1 MKKAATRRL
10 LAPVAGRVLALADVQ
25 DPVFA
30 TATMGPGFA
39 IQPTDGR
46 VVAPVSG
53 RVTVVATTKH
63 AVGLVTASGLEVLV
77 HMGID
82 TVDLN
87 GTPFVCHVQVGD
99 TVQAGEVLAEMDLA
113 ALQRAQKLATVIVVV
128 TNGQTVLDDLI
139 VAATDQMVTAKTA
152 VATAVLAVTPV
163 PGAQVVTSTTAASD
177 VELESESESESGSKS
192 KAKSKSKPKSKPN
205 STSKY
210 AALATSI
217 VTNVGGPG
225 NVNSVIHC
233 ITRLRFYLKDEH
245 RAQDAVIANLDG
257 VIDVAKAGGQYQV
270 VIGPAVNEV
279 YDAVMAQLG
288 PAFADTTAGTPTAT
302 ATQAAGAPTETD
314 APTGWLPRL
323 RHGVSQVIGVMT
335 AAMIPVIGILAG
347 SGILKGI
354 LAALTGFHVLTVTS
368 GTYMVLNAVADA
380 TFYFLPVVLGFT
392 AAKKLGSDPI
402 VLAIV
407 GAILIYPS
415 LMTAAGHATTA
426 QITFFGVPTHL
437 MSYAA
442 SVFPMIVAA
451 WLGVSVERGLKRVIP
466 LYLRSVFVPILEA
479 LILSVIVLVVIGPLI
494 TMISK
499 GLASGIL
506 AIYNFS
512 PALSGLVIG
521 GLYQTMVIFGLHW
534 GIIPIVI
541 NDIATNGHSYLNAIL
556 SITMV
561 AQGGAVLAVF
571 LKSKNK
577 PLKEISLAAAISA
590 FCGVTEPA
598 LYGVNLKYKR
608 VFVVAS
614 IASGLGGL
622 LTGLLHVNN
631 YALSGS
637 LIGFPAFI
645 TPGVGIG
652 ANFYG
657 YLISHYGTLLIATTL
672 VYLFGFSDKMLPATS
687 ATAK

>member
-1 MKKAATRRL
+1 M
-10 LAPVAGRVLALADVQ
+10 
-25 DPVFA
+25 
-30 TATMGPGFA
+30 
-39 IQPTDGR
+39 
-46 VVAPVSG
+46 
-53 RVTVVATTKH
+53 
-63 AVGLVTASGLEVLV
+63 
-77 HMGID
+77 
-82 TVDLN
+82 
-87 GTPFVCHVQVGD
+87 
-99 TVQAGEVLAEMDLA
+99 
-113 ALQRAQKLATVIVVV
+113 
-128 TNGQTVLDDLI
+128 LDDLI

-163 PGAQVVTSTTAASD
+163 PGAQAVTSTAAALD
-177 VELESESESESGSKS
+177 VELESEFESESESRSE
-192 KAKSKSKPKSKPN
+192 SKSKPT

-210 AALATSI
+210 AHLATSI

-279 YDAVMAQLG
+279 FDAVMAQLG

-323 RHGVSQVIGVMT
+323 RHGMSQVIGVMT

>member
-46 VVAPVSG
+46 VVTPVSG

-82 TVDLN
+82 TVELN
-87 GTPFVCHVQVGD
+87 GAPFVCHVQVGD

-113 ALQRAQKLATVIVVV
+113 ALQRAQKIATVIVVV

-163 PGAQVVTSTTAASD
+163 PGAQAVTSTTAASD
-177 VELESESESESGSKS
+177 VELESESESKSESRSES
-192 KAKSKSKPKSKPN
+192 KSKPN

-210 AALATSI
+210 AALATAI

-323 RHGVSQVIGVMT
+323 RHGMSQVIGVMT

-479 LILSVIVLVVIGPLI
+479 LILSVVVLVVIGPLI

-652 ANFYG
+652 PNFYG
-657 YLISHYGTLLIATTL
+657 YLISHYGTLLIATIL

>member
-53 RVTVVATTKH
+53 RVTVVAATKH

-82 TVDLN
+82 TVELN
-87 GTPFVCHVQVGD
+87 GAPFVCHVQVGD

-163 PGAQVVTSTTAASD
+163 PGAQVVTPTTAASD
-177 VELESESESESGSKS
+177 AKLESESESKS
-192 KAKSKSKPKSKPN
+192 KSKPN

-210 AALATSI
+210 AALATAI

-652 ANFYG
+652 PNFYG

>member
-53 RVTVVATTKH
+53 RVTVVAATKH

-82 TVDLN
+82 TVELN
-87 GTPFVCHVQVGD
+87 GAPFVCHVQVGD
-99 TVQAGEVLAEMDLA
+99 TVQAGEVLADMDLA

-163 PGAQVVTSTTAASD
+163 PGAQAVTSTTAASD
-177 VELESESESESGSKS
+177 VELESEFESESES
-192 KAKSKSKPKSKPN
+192 KSKSKSKPN

-210 AALATSI
+210 AHLATAI

-225 NVNSVIHC
+225 NINSVIHC

-645 TPGVGIG
+645 TPGVGID

>member
-1 MKKAATRRL
+1 MTIMGKIDEVSI
-10 LAPVAGRVLALADVQ
+10 LAPVTGQVLSLATVP

-30 TATMGPGFA
+30 AGRVGPGFGV
-39 IQPTDGR
+39 QPTAGHIL
-46 VVAPVSG
+46 APVSG
-53 RVTVVATTKH
+53 RITVVATTKH
-63 AVGLVTASGLEVLV
+63 AIGMVTTTGLEVLV
-77 HMGID
+77 HLGVD
-82 TVDLN
+82 TVALN
-87 GTPFVCHVQVGD
+87 GAPFEVHVKVGD
-99 TVQAGEVLAEMDLA
+99 EVTAGTLLVDMDLA
-113 ALQRAQKLATVIVVV
+113 AIEQAHKPTTVIIVV
-128 TNGQTVLDDLI
+128 TNAQRVLTDLTLAPLPQAV
-139 VAATDQMVTAKTA
+139 VAGAV
-152 VATAVLAVTPV
+152 VATAHLITVTTTASPV
-163 PGAQVVTSTTAASD
+163 VATVPQSTTRYS
-177 VELESESESESGSKS
+177 
-192 KAKSKSKPKSKPN
+192 
-205 STSKY
+205 
-210 AALATSI
+210 ALATAI
-217 VTNVGGPG
+217 VANVGGQQ
-225 NVNSVIHC
+225 NINSVIHC
-233 ITRLRFYLKDEH
+233 ITRLRFYLKDEALAH
-245 RAQDAVIANLDG
+245 DAVIANLDG

-270 VIGPAVNEV
+270 VIGPAVNDV
-279 YDAVMAQLG
+279 FDAVIAQLG
-288 PAFADTTAGTPTAT
+288 PEFADGVPVPPVQEASS
-302 ATQAAGAPTETD
+302 D
-314 APTGWLPRL
+314 VNWLSHVRN
-323 RHGVSQVIGVMT
+323 GISGVIGVMT

-354 LAALTGFHVLTVTS
+354 LAALTGFKVLAVTS

-407 GAILIYPS
+407 GAVLIYPS
-415 LMTAAGHATTA
+415 LITAASKGATA
-426 QITFFGVPTHL
+426 QITFLGVPTHL
-437 MSYAA
+437 MSYSA

-451 WLGVSVERGLKRVIP
+451 WLGVYVERGLKRVVP
-466 LYLRSVFVPILEA
+466 LYLRSVFIPIIEV
-479 LILSVIVLVVIGPLI
+479 LILAIVVLVVVGPLI
-494 TMISK
+494 TIISK
-499 GLASGIL
+499 GLANGL
-506 AIYNFS
+506 VAVYNFS

-571 LKSKNK
+571 LKSKDK
-577 PLKEISLAAAISA
+577 HLKEISLAAAISA

-622 LTGLLHVNN
+622 LTGLLRVNN

-652 ANFYG
+652 SNFYG
-657 YLISHYGTLLIATTL
+657 YLISHYGTLVIATML
-672 VYLFGFSDKMLPATS
+672 VYVFGFSDKLLGPKENLKATNS
-687 ATAK
+687 Q

>member
-82 TVDLN
+82 TVELN
-87 GTPFVCHVQVGD
+87 GAPFVCHVQVGD

-152 VATAVLAVTPV
+152 AATAVLAVTPV
-163 PGAQVVTSTTAASD
+163 PGAQVVTPTTAASD
-177 VELESESESESGSKS
+177 AKLESESES
-192 KAKSKSKPKSKPN
+192 KSKSKSKPN

-210 AALATSI
+210 AALATAI

-288 PAFADTTAGTPTAT
+288 PAFADTTAGT
-302 ATQAAGAPTETD
+302 
-314 APTGWLPRL
+314 PTGWLPRL

-652 ANFYG
+652 PNFYG

>member
-46 VVAPVSG
+46 VVTPVSG

-82 TVDLN
+82 TVELN
-87 GTPFVCHVQVGD
+87 GAPFVCHVQVGD

-163 PGAQVVTSTTAASD
+163 PGAQAVTSTTAASD
-177 VELESESESESGSKS
+177 VELESEFESESES
-192 KAKSKSKPKSKPN
+192 KSKSKSKPN

-210 AALATSI
+210 AHLATAI

-225 NVNSVIHC
+225 NINSVIHC

-652 ANFYG
+652 PNFYG

>member
-82 TVDLN
+82 TVELN
-87 GTPFVCHVQVGD
+87 GAPFVCHVQVGD

-163 PGAQVVTSTTAASD
+163 PGAQAVTSTTAASD
-177 VELESESESESGSKS
+177 VELESEFESESESES
-192 KAKSKSKPKSKPN
+192 KSKSKSKSKPN

-210 AALATSI
+210 AALATAI

-288 PAFADTTAGTPTAT
+288 PAFADTTAGTPTAAT
-302 ATQAAGAPTETD
+302 TQAAGAPTETD

-323 RHGVSQVIGVMT
+323 RHGMSQVIGVMT

-380 TFYFLPVVLGFT
+380 TFYFLPVVLGFA
-392 AAKKLGSDPI
+392 AAKELGSDPI

-645 TPGVGIG
+645 TPGVDIG

>member
-53 RVTVVATTKH
+53 RVTVVAATKH

-82 TVDLN
+82 TVELN
-87 GTPFVCHVQVGD
+87 GAPFVCHVQVGD

-163 PGAQVVTSTTAASD
+163 PGAQAVTSTTAASD
-177 VELESESESESGSKS
+177 VELESEFESESES
-192 KAKSKSKPKSKPN
+192 KSKSKSKPN

-210 AALATSI
+210 AHLATAI

-225 NVNSVIHC
+225 NINSVIHC

-288 PAFADTTAGTPTAT
+288 PAFADMTAGTPTAAT
-302 ATQAAGAPTETD
+302 TQAAGAPTETD

-323 RHGVSQVIGVMT
+323 RHGMSQVIGVMT

-380 TFYFLPVVLGFT
+380 IFYFLPVILGLT

-652 ANFYG
+652 PNFYG
-657 YLISHYGTLLIATTL
+657 YLISHYGTLLIATIL

>member
-53 RVTVVATTKH
+53 RVTVVAATKH

-87 GTPFVCHVQVGD
+87 GAPFVCHVQVGD
-99 TVQAGEVLAEMDLA
+99 TIQAGEVLAEMDLA

-163 PGAQVVTSTTAASD
+163 PGAQAVTSTTAASD
-177 VELESESESESGSKS
+177 VELESEFESESES
-192 KAKSKSKPKSKPN
+192 KSKSKSKPN

-210 AALATSI
+210 AHLATAI

-225 NVNSVIHC
+225 NINSVIHC

-288 PAFADTTAGTPTAT
+288 PAFADMTAGTPTAAT
-302 ATQAAGAPTETD
+302 TQAAGAPTETD

-323 RHGVSQVIGVMT
+323 RHGMSQVIGVMT

-380 TFYFLPVVLGFT
+380 IFYFLPVILGLT

-652 ANFYG
+652 PNFYG
-657 YLISHYGTLLIATTL
+657 YLISHYGTLLIATIL

>member
-53 RVTVVATTKH
+53 RVTVVAATKH

-82 TVDLN
+82 TVELN
-87 GTPFVCHVQVGD
+87 GAPFVCHVQVGD

-163 PGAQVVTSTTAASD
+163 PGAQAVTSTTAASD
-177 VELESESESESGSKS
+177 VELESEFESESESKS
-192 KAKSKSKPKSKPN
+192 KSKPN

-210 AALATSI
+210 AHLATAI

-225 NVNSVIHC
+225 NINSVIHC

-288 PAFADTTAGTPTAT
+288 PAFADMTAGTPTAAT
-302 ATQAAGAPTETD
+302 TQAAGAPTETD

-323 RHGVSQVIGVMT
+323 RHGMSQVIGVMT

-380 TFYFLPVVLGFT
+380 IFYFLPVILGFT
-392 AAKKLGSDPI
+392 AAKKLGSNPI

-652 ANFYG
+652 PNFYG
-657 YLISHYGTLLIATTL
+657 YLISHYGTLLIATIL

>member
-30 TATMGPGFA
+30 TATMGPEFA

-53 RVTVVATTKH
+53 RVTVVAATKH

-82 TVDLN
+82 TVELN
-87 GTPFVCHVQVGD
+87 GAPFVCHVQVGD

-113 ALQRAQKLATVIVVV
+113 ALQRAQKIATVIVVV

-163 PGAQVVTSTTAASD
+163 PGAQVVTPTTAASD
-177 VELESESESESGSKS
+177 AKLESESES
-192 KAKSKSKPKSKPN
+192 KSKSKSKPN

-210 AALATSI
+210 AALATAI

-652 ANFYG
+652 PNFYG

>member
-39 IQPTDGR
+39 IQPTDGH

-53 RVTVVATTKH
+53 RVTVVAATKH

-82 TVDLN
+82 TVELN
-87 GTPFVCHVQVGD
+87 GAPFVCHVQVGD

-163 PGAQVVTSTTAASD
+163 PGAQAVTSTTAASD
-177 VELESESESESGSKS
+177 VELESEFESESES
-192 KAKSKSKPKSKPN
+192 KSKSKSKPN

-210 AALATSI
+210 AHLATAI

-225 NVNSVIHC
+225 NINSVIHC

-652 ANFYG
+652 PNFYG